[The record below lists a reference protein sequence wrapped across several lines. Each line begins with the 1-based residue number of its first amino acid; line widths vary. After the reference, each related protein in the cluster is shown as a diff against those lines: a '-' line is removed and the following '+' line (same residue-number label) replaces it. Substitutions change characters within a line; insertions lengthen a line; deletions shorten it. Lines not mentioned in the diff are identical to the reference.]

1 MTSKPIILNQKEK
14 KTMMIVGIAFLF
26 FLITILFRDELYFV
40 AKGEHYL
47 SLHTIL
53 EFFSITISFAIAIQG
68 WMIFPHHLSRHRL
81 WYSGTFLAIG
91 MIDLLHTLSYKGM
104 PGLIITGS
112 SVQKA
117 TWFWITARLT
127 QACMLFLIMFFPNK
141 QIQSKRKNIV
151 FVCSLLYVFIVSFI
165 IIRYEQELPLLV
177 IEGEGTTN
185 LKNFLEYIVV
195 LFYAFTIF
203 MLFVSY
209 KKQLK
214 KSYLDLI
221 LALSFLFL
229 SELVFTFY
237 KNVYD
242 LQNFLGHLYKV
253 IGYMYF
259 MKGIYIATIKEP
271 YDAQQ
276 KAEEELRKR
285 EKQLKTITSSLGEGV
300 IVLDKEK
307 KAIFINQE
315 AERLLGYRKEELLGE
330 TLHDKIHYCKA
341 DKSDFP
347 SEECPVHKTI
357 KFKKTYRV
365 EEDFYIRKDGTMLPI
380 AYVSTPMIDDNGE
393 VTGSVVVFRDITE
406 RKKYDEKIKH
416 QAYHD
421 ALTDLP
427 NRRYLIEK
435 LKSEFKKAEKHNRQV
450 AILYLDL
457 DNFKNINDSFGHVM
471 GDLLLKSV
479 AQRLTVIHPN
489 SFIARLGGDEFAV
502 LLSDDV
508 PDIEEVA
515 CKTIQTLRQ
524 PFMLENKEVFVTTS
538 VGISIYPKDS
548 NNEMTLIQHADMA
561 MYDAKKKGKNQFS
574 LYTAELEQQRIRK
587 SKIEQL
593 LHIAIENQEISLY
606 YQPIVDTASKRII
619 GLEALARWNH
629 SEMGYIPPNEFISIA
644 EENGLIVPLG
654 KHILKTAIQHLKH
667 LHEIGFSHLYV
678 SVNLSLRQLQHHGF
692 TAFISQL
699 LQKTKLQPS
708 YLELEITENIALS
721 DEEHV
726 INSIQALKNIGV
738 RIAIDDFGSG
748 YSSIGYLRTISVDTL
763 KIDKSFIF
771 DVTTNPNTAHLTS
784 AIVTL
789 AHSLNLQIVAEGVET
804 KEHLR
809 FLEQHH
815 CDKAQGYLFSPPV
828 PFEQFVSFLHNSSSP
843 TLR

>member
-1 MTSKPIILNQKEK
+1 MTSRPSISNHQEK
-14 KTMMIVGIAFLF
+14 KTMMIAGIAFLF
-26 FLITILFRDELYFV
+26 FLTTILFRNELYFV
-40 AKGEHYL
+40 AKANQYL

-53 EFFSITISFAIAIQG
+53 EFLSITVSFAIAIQG
-68 WMIFPHHLSRHRL
+68 WMIFPHHLSRYRL

-91 MIDLLHTLSYKGM
+91 IIDLFHTLSYKGM

-117 TWFWITARLT
+117 TWFWIAARLT
-127 QACMLFLIMFFPNK
+127 QACMLFLIMFFQNK
-141 QIQSKRKNIV
+141 QVQSKKKNIV
-151 FVCSLLYVFIVSFI
+151 FIFSLLYAFVVSFI
-165 IIRYEQELPLLV
+165 IIRYEQKLPLLV
-177 IEGEGTTN
+177 IEGEGTTD
-185 LKNFLEYIVV
+185 LKNLLEYIVT
-195 LFYAFTIF
+195 LFYVLTAFM
-203 MLFVSY
+203 MLLSY
-209 KKQLK
+209 KKQPK
-214 KSYLDLI
+214 KSDLDLI
-221 LALSFLFL
+221 LALVFLFL
-229 SELVFTFY
+229 SELLFTLY

-242 LQNFLGHLYKV
+242 LQNFLGHLYKG
-253 IGYMYF
+253 ISYIYF

-285 EKQLKTITSSLGEGV
+285 EKHLKTITSSLGEGV
-300 IVLDKEK
+300 IVLDREK
-307 KAIFINQE
+307 KATFINQE
-315 AERLLGYRKEELLGE
+315 AERLLGYQKEELLGE

-347 SEECPVHKTI
+347 PEECPIHKTI
-357 KFKKTYRV
+357 SFKKTYRV
-365 EEDFYIRKDGTMLPI
+365 EEDFFIRKDGAMLPI

-393 VTGSVVVFRDITE
+393 VTGSVIVFRDITE
-406 RKKYDEKIKH
+406 RKKYDEKIKY

-421 ALTDLP
+421 ALTGLP

-435 LKSEFKKAEKHNRQV
+435 LKSELKKAEKHNSQI

-471 GDLLLKSV
+471 GDLLLKNV
-479 AQRLTVIHPN
+479 AQCLTAIHPN
-489 SFIARLGGDEFAV
+489 CFIARLGGDEFAV
-502 LLSDDV
+502 LLSGDALDV
-508 PDIEEVA
+508 EEIA
-515 CKTIQTLRQ
+515 YKTIQTLSQ
-524 PFMLENKEVFVTTS
+524 PIMLENKEVFITTS
-538 VGISIYPKDS
+538 VGISIYPKDG

-574 LYTAELEQQRIRK
+574 LYTTELEQKRIRK

-593 LHIAIENQEISLY
+593 LHTAIENQEISLY
-606 YQPIVDTASKRII
+606 YQPIVDTVSKRII
-619 GLEALARWNH
+619 GLEALARWKH
-629 SEMGYIPPNEFISIA
+629 SEMGYIPPNEFITIA

-654 KHILKTAIQHLKH
+654 KHILKTAFQHLKH
-667 LHEIGFSHLYV
+667 LHEIGFNHLYV

-699 LQKTKLQPS
+699 LQETKLQPS

-726 INSIQALKNIGV
+726 INCIHALKNIGV

-771 DVTTNPNTAHLTS
+771 DVTTNANTAHLTA

-815 CDKAQGYLFSPPV
+815 CDKVQGYLFSPPV
-828 PFEQFVSFLHNSSSP
+828 PFEQLVSLLHHSPSPISS
-843 TLR
+843 

>member
-1 MTSKPIILNQKEK
+1 MISKSIVLNREEK
-14 KTMMIVGIAFLF
+14 KSMMITGIAFLI
-26 FLITILFRDELYFV
+26 FLIAILFRNELYFV
-40 AKGEHYL
+40 AKREHYL

-53 EFFSITISFAIAIQG
+53 EFLSMTVSFAIAIQG

-91 MIDLLHTLSYKGM
+91 MIDLFHTFSYKGM

-127 QACMLFLIMFFPNK
+127 QACMLFLIMFFPDK
-141 QIQSKRKNIV
+141 QVQSRQKKTV
-151 FVCSLLYVFIVSFI
+151 FIFSLLYVFVIFYI
-165 IIRYEQELPLLV
+165 IIRYEQKLPLLV
-177 IEGEGTTN
+177 VEGKGTTD
-185 LKNFLEYIVV
+185 LKNLLEYIVI

-203 MLFVSY
+203 MLLVSN
-209 KKQLK
+209 KKQPK

-221 LALSFLFL
+221 LAFVFLIL
-229 SELVFTFY
+229 SELLFTLY

-242 LQNFLGHLYKV
+242 LQIFLGHLYKG
-253 IGYMYF
+253 ISYIYF

-271 YDAQQ
+271 YDARQ

-285 EKQLKTITSSLGEGV
+285 EKHLKTITSSLGEGV
-300 IVLDKEK
+300 IVLDRENKVT
-307 KAIFINQE
+307 FMNQE
-315 AERLLGYRKEELLGE
+315 AERLLGYREKELLGK
-330 TLHDKIHYCKA
+330 TFHYKIHCGKT
-341 DKSDFP
+341 DKSDSL
-347 SEECPVHKTI
+347 SEECPVYQTI
-357 KFKKTYRV
+357 KYKKTYRV
-365 EEDFYIRKDGTMLPI
+365 DEDFYIRKDGTMLPI

-393 VTGSVVVFRDITE
+393 VTGAVIVFRDITE
-406 RKKYDEKIKH
+406 RKKYDKKIKY

-435 LKSEFKKAEKHNRQV
+435 LKSELKKAEKHGGQV

-457 DNFKNINDSFGHVM
+457 DNFKNINDSFGHAM

-479 AQRLTVIHPN
+479 AQRLTVIHP
-489 SFIARLGGDEFAV
+489 SCFIARLGGDEFAV
-502 LLSDDV
+502 LFSGDI
-508 PDIEEVA
+508 PDLNELA
-515 CKTIQTLRQ
+515 YTTIQTLRQ

-593 LHIAIENQEISLY
+593 LHIAVENQEISLY
-606 YQPIVDTASKRII
+606 YQPIVDTVSKRII
-619 GLEALARWNH
+619 GLEALARWSH
-629 SEMGYIPPNEFISIA
+629 SELGYIPPNEFISIA

-654 KHILKTAIQHLKH
+654 KHILKTACQHLKH
-667 LHEIGFSHLYV
+667 LHKMGFNHLYV
-678 SVNLSLRQLQHHGF
+678 SVNLSLRQLRHHGF
-692 TAFISQL
+692 TAFISRL
-699 LQKTKLQPS
+699 LQETALEPNC
-708 YLELEITENIALS
+708 LELEITENIALS

-726 INSIQALKNIGV
+726 VNSIRALKNLGI

-763 KIDKSFIF
+763 KIDKSFLF
-771 DVTTNPNTAHLTS
+771 DVTTNSNTAQLTA

-789 AHSLNLQIVAEGVET
+789 AHSLSLKIVAEGVET

-815 CDKAQGYLFSPPV
+815 CDMAQGYLFSPPV
-828 PFEQFVSFLHNSSSP
+828 PFEQFISLLYNNPSP
-843 TLR
+843 TLG